1 MRTNECTSLIEM
13 SHTLCV
19 RVQLGMR
26 AAGKYLTCEYLSDT
40 MGTVDCCCVTLSVQN
55 GLIGKAEL
63 VKYFKEEA
71 KFDMTEEDADA
82 LMQHLD
88 EDGNDVIDLGELEVR
103 SCCLLRFLLHSIHV
117 RN

>member
-1 MRTNECTSLIEM
+1 MADDVGLLSPASVNSSTGLLSPAPDSGGSSTPG
-13 SHTLCV
+13 TLLAT
-19 RVQLGMR
+19 LGTPPPTT
-26 AAGKYLTCEYLSDT
+26 AGS
-40 MGTVDCCCVTLSVQN
+40 GAQ
-55 GLIGKAEL
+55 
-63 VKYFKEEA
+63 
-71 KFDMTEEDADA
+71 DADA